1 MKRSWSLSGII
12 LLVIF
17 LLAGCGVSAAL
28 TVLQVAETARFG
40 MNMAVG
46 VSKIHKEISRAD
58 VKMAVGVNPEEVIA
72 ASEAAFKKLGIEVKE
87 KTLSE
92 TKDAAII
99 IGTAGKDGKFKVAVA
114 QVSSNSSEVGIWAKR
129 GFARTPGYA
138 QLISSTISENFNKKE
153 VAVQKIEKKKKGRFK
168 RNASIR

>member
-1 MKRSWSLSGII
+1 MKANWSLSGII

-17 LLAGCGVSAAL
+17 LLTGCGVSAAL

-58 VKMAVGVNPEEVIA
+58 VKMAVGANPEEVIA
-72 ASEAAFKKLGIEVKE
+72 ASLAAFKKLGIEVKE
-87 KTLSE
+87 KNLSE

-99 IGTAGKDGKFKVAVA
+99 TGTAGKDGNFKIAVA
-114 QVSSNSSEVGIWAKR
+114 QVSSNSSEIGIWAKR
-129 GFARTPGYA
+129 GFARTPEYA
-138 QLISSTISENFNKKE
+138 QLISSTISESFDE
-153 VAVQKIEKKKKGRFK
+153 DVAVKQIEKKKKGRFK